1 MAKVDQS
8 EFKFRKTD
16 TIGTASAED
25 DLEFLQA
32 CFVKTDEYEVLKD
45 KGDIRQIVLGRTG
58 SGKSALFEYLKLEH
72 EDRVISIEPQ
82 ELALTHVSNSSV
94 IKYFSDL
101 GVNLDPFYKLLWR
114 HVLTVE
120 VLRKHFESHIND
132 EKGSPWKYITEIF
145 SNQNQENKDAKQAV
159 QYLREWG
166 EKFWEETE
174 YRVKEIT
181 TKMEKDL
188 TDHLGIDL
196 KTKVLTA
203 KGLSQKKSLLSAE
216 EKIEV
221 INRGQQVVSNAQVQ
235 DLSKVHGL
243 LESVL
248 SDPQKYYYV
257 LIDRLD
263 ENWVEEGL
271 RYRLIMA
278 LLDSVKEISRVP
290 NVKVLVAIRR
300 DLLDSVFRLVRE
312 AGAGFQ
318 EEKYQSLYL
327 PLQWSRKKIT
337 EILDKRVDALVARRY
352 EKRRQVTHRDLLPKK
367 IDKTPIMEFI
377 AERAKRPR
385 DVISFFNK
393 CIEAAEGKPRVNV
406 DTLKLA
412 EGEYSRQRLRALGDE
427 WSTDYPG
434 LLDFVE
440 ILKKRS
446 PSFSLS
452 QVIDN
457 EISEL
462 CLKSA
467 IESHST
473 NDSGLLREP
482 AKNVAAGL
490 VDLTDFKRILF
501 MAFYKIGLV
510 GLKLETF
517 ESASWVDELGQSVS
531 PSEIDDSTGIVVH
544 PTYWRSLGIETRKR
558 R

>member
-1 MAKVDQS
+1 M
-8 EFKFRKTD
+8 F
-16 TIGTASAED
+16 
-25 DLEFLQA
+25 
-32 CFVKTDEYEVLKD
+32 
-45 KGDIRQIVLGRTG
+45 
-58 SGKSALFEYLKLEH
+58 
-72 EDRVISIEPQ
+72 
-82 ELALTHVSNSSV
+82 
-94 IKYFSDL
+94 
-101 GVNLDPFYKLLWR
+101 
-114 HVLTVE
+114 LTVE

-367 IDKTPIMEFI
+367 N
-377 AERAKRPR
+377 R
-385 DVISFFNK
+385 
-393 CIEAAEGKPRVNV
+393 
-406 DTLKLA
+406 
-412 EGEYSRQRLRALGDE
+412 
-427 WSTDYPG
+427 
-434 LLDFVE
+434 
-440 ILKKRS
+440 
-446 PSFSLS
+446 
-452 QVIDN
+452 
-457 EISEL
+457 
-462 CLKSA
+462 
-467 IESHST
+467 
-473 NDSGLLREP
+473 
-482 AKNVAAGL
+482 
-490 VDLTDFKRILF
+490 
-501 MAFYKIGLV
+501 
-510 GLKLETF
+510 
-517 ESASWVDELGQSVS
+517 
-531 PSEIDDSTGIVVH
+531 
-544 PTYWRSLGIETRKR
+544 
-558 R
+558 

>member
-1 MAKVDQS
+1 MAKAPQS

-16 TIGTASAED
+16 KIGAASAEED
-25 DLEFLQA
+25 IEFLQA
-32 CFVKTDEYEVLKD
+32 CFVETNEYEVLKD

-120 VLRKHFESHIND
+120 VLRKHFESHTDD
-132 EKGSPWKYITEIF
+132 EKGSPWKYITERF
-145 SNQNQENKDAKQAV
+145 SNQTREDKDAKQAV

-181 TKMEKDL
+181 TKMENDL
-188 TDHLGIDL
+188 TNQLGLDL
-196 KTKVLTA
+196 KTEVLTA
-203 KGLSQKKSLLSAE
+203 KASSQKKSLLSDE

-221 INRGQQVVSNAQVQ
+221 INRGQQVVSKAQVQ
-235 DLSKVHGL
+235 DLSKVRGL

-248 SDPQKYYYV
+248 SDRQKYYYV

-278 LLDSVKEISRVP
+278 LLDSVKEISRVS

-327 PLQWSRKKIT
+327 PLQWSHKKII

-352 EKRRQVTHRDLLPKK
+352 EKRSYT
-367 IDKTPIMEFI
+367 
-377 AERAKRPR
+377 
-385 DVISFFNK
+385 S
-393 CIEAAEGKPRVNV
+393 
-406 DTLKLA
+406 
-412 EGEYSRQRLRALGDE
+412 
-427 WSTDYPG
+427 
-434 LLDFVE
+434 
-440 ILKKRS
+440 
-446 PSFSLS
+446 
-452 QVIDN
+452 
-457 EISEL
+457 
-462 CLKSA
+462 
-467 IESHST
+467 
-473 NDSGLLREP
+473 
-482 AKNVAAGL
+482 
-490 VDLTDFKRILF
+490 
-501 MAFYKIGLV
+501 
-510 GLKLETF
+510 
-517 ESASWVDELGQSVS
+517 
-531 PSEIDDSTGIVVH
+531 
-544 PTYWRSLGIETRKR
+544 
-558 R
+558 